1 MIKFENGRHL
11 TNYILKILRNTN
23 AELSSKEERIIK
35 GMPYLYDFIEFYV
48 DVVECPVQFDSNFNT
63 WIEYAKNGNA
73 KKLCEI
79 VEMSTIKIEKFKN
92 KEISFDELFYCLD
105 LDMHYRFGYLSSK
118 PSNDDIYYPYKLHI
132 VSTKIRN
139 TTGTLYC
146 YTNPRNEL
154 TNNYGCYIIY
164 DYDNKDEIVYVGKS
178 NANLL
183 NRASESAKQRTKGR
197 FSRIELLEMPS
208 HADTNIYE
216 MYYIAKYKPI
226 HNTDSYCEDQPTF
239 ELRDIAKHHTIELV
253 KEEPFEI
260 KQVCFEKEIV
270 TKEEFWSNGNYLLY
284 TESNLEK
291 KRKELSD
298 NIQGIVDGS
307 DLYSRRELYEKD
319 GYLCTF
325 LVDSKELKSVED
337 YDQD

>member
-23 AELSSKEERIIK
+23 VELTSKEEKIIK
-35 GMPYLYDFIEFYV
+35 GMPYVYDFIEFYV
-48 DVVECPVQFDSNFNT
+48 DIVECPVEFDSNFNN

-105 LDMHYRFGYLSSK
+105 LDMHYRYGYLSSK
-118 PSNDDIYYPYKLHI
+118 PSNSDIYYPYKLSV

-146 YTNPRNEL
+146 YTNPKNEL

-183 NRASESAKQRTKGR
+183 NRASESARQRTKGR
-197 FSRIELLEMPS
+197 FSKIELLEMPS

-226 HNTDSYCEDQPTF
+226 HNSDSYCEDQPTF
-239 ELRDIAKHHTIELV
+239 ELSDIAKHHTIELV

-260 KQVCFEKEIV
+260 KQVCFEEEFV

-284 TESNLEK
+284 TERNLEK

-307 DLYSRRELYEKD
+307 DMYSRRELYEKD

-325 LVDSKELKSVED
+325 LVENKELKSIED
-337 YDQD
+337 CN